1 MKLTLQ
7 RRTDS
12 ASLQEALPVRPEKA
26 HRAAFLAKAITGN
39 IACLEAIED
48 PVRGEP
54 QPFGNLARGKQ
65 TIVARKFTHAS

>member
-1 MKLTLQ
+1 MLTPSGLVKLTFQ
-7 RRTDS
+7 SRTDS

-26 HRAAFLAKAITGN
+26 HRAAFPAKAIAGY

-54 QPFGNLARGKQ
+54 QPFGNLARGQ
-65 TIVARKFTHAS
+65 